1 MYTLLLRV
9 ERRATVLLIHDAPA
23 RQTQR
28 VRYREAHLKSARE
41 NGHATGW
48 VYSEARKY
56 IPNPDAPYDRGMDLY
71 DGPLKDDEGRVT
83 YTLRIRASGGTHG
96 HRSLCRCTLEA
107 IRKTCKQKNA

>member
-9 ERRATVLLIHDAPA
+9 ERRATVLPIHDAPA

-71 DGPLKDDEGRVT
+71 DGPLNLKDDEGRVT
-83 YTLRIRASGGTHG
+83 LDVHARVAG
-96 HRSLCRCTLEA
+96 HMATEVCVAAR
-107 IRKTCKQKNA
+107 